1 MDDQLDP
8 VPTADIDDTAAAPP
22 SPPLPMLR
30 QDLELLPASRQPGG
44 SPAWSIYDP
53 VHHQF
58 FRIGWLEFEI
68 LSHWQLGDAEEVA
81 KQVRQTT
88 TLAATPAQVLGVQQF
103 LTANKLLAQMVNK
116 PGTKPAAAGG
126 WMQRLVSKWLYNRFP
141 ILEPDEFLTATTSWT
156 RPFFSKWFWWW
167 TLLAGCLGIYLITR
181 QWENFIT
188 TFIYL
193 FTPTGL
199 FSVSATML
207 TVKFGHEL
215 AHAYT
220 AKRYGTKVPV
230 IGVALLVIWP
240 LFYTDTTDAWRL
252 TKRRQRM
259 TIGAAGV
266 LFELAIA
273 VHATLLWSFISPG
286 PLKSILFILA
296 TSTWI
301 TSLLVNL
308 NPCMRYDGY
317 YLLADFLDVPN
328 LQTRAFAL
336 ARWFLRRNLLGSP
349 EPCPEQ
355 LNPRMLKMIGIYAV
369 IVWIYR
375 LFVFT
380 AFALLVYHFAFK
392 ALGIFLFIV
401 EISVFLI
408 KPITDELRIWLQL
421 RKAIGPNQRQIL
433 TISTLVIGLGAL
445 IYPWPT
451 WVYVPAV
458 HKAELTTAVHVPH
471 SGQLTEIHV
480 QRGDSVSKGDLLFVV
495 ASPKLDYLVNQAIR
509 KVEQLKMEL
518 TRIAF
523 EQNHAD
529 RVRIIEQQLI
539 TAKAE
544 LAGFQEQ
551 QTRQQVVAPISGRI
565 MEMDEALT
573 PEYWVNPG
581 LELCLV
587 VNDQKTTIEG
597 YVPEVDL
604 PHIAPAMTGRFYP
617 ENSELP
623 AIQVKLKHLDRS
635 NRPILE
641 DPYMASIYG
650 GPIAVRRDEKDRL
663 ITEQAM
669 YQLQFTTESTNEPVN
684 QIWRGTVRLKGQPQN
699 MFSRAWRAVMMVL
712 IRESEF

>member
-1 MDDQLDP
+1 MDDQVAPL
-8 VPTADIDDTAAAPP
+8 PTADINDAAAAPP

-53 VHHQF
+53 LNHQF

-68 LSHWQLGDAEEVA
+68 LSHWQLGNAEEVA

-103 LTANKLLAQMVNK
+103 LTANRLLAQMVNK
-116 PGTKPAAAGG
+116 PGTKSPAAGG
-126 WMQRLVSKWLYNRFP
+126 GMSQLVSKWLYNRFP
-141 ILEPDEFLTATTSWT
+141 LLEPDEFLTATTSWT
-156 RPFFSKWFWWW
+156 RPFYSKWFWRW

-193 FTPTGL
+193 FTPIGL
-199 FSVSATML
+199 FSVSATMF

-220 AKRYGTKVPV
+220 AKRYGAKVPV

-259 TIGAAGV
+259 TIGAAGI

-273 VHATLLWSFISPG
+273 VHATLLWSFVAPG

-296 TSTWI
+296 TSTWL

-317 YLLADFLDVPN
+317 YLLSDLWDIPN
-328 LQTRAFAL
+328 LQTRAFTL

-349 EPCPEQ
+349 EPCPER
-355 LNPRMLKMIGIYAV
+355 LKPRMLKMMGAYAV

-380 AFALLVYHFAFK
+380 AIALMVYHFAFK
-392 ALGIFLFIV
+392 ALGIILFIV
-401 EISVFLI
+401 EISVFLVN
-408 KPITDELRIWLQL
+408 PITNELRIWWEV
-421 RKAIGPNQRQIL
+421 RKGIGMNQRQIN
-433 TISTLVIGLGAL
+433 TIMAISVGLGAL

-451 WVYVPAV
+451 WIYVPAV
-458 HKAELTTAVHVPH
+458 HKAELATAVHVPH
-471 SGQLTEIHV
+471 SGQLKQIHV
-480 QRGDSVSKGDLLFVV
+480 QRGDSVTKGDLLFVV
-495 ASPKLDYLVNQAIR
+495 ASPQFDYQVDQALRRVNQ
-509 KVEQLKMEL
+509 LKLEL

-523 EQNHAD
+523 EKNYAD
-529 RVRIIEQQLI
+529 RLRIVEQQLI

-544 LAGFQEQ
+544 LAGFHEQ
-551 QTRQQVVAPISGRI
+551 QARQQVLAPISGRI

-573 PEYWVNPG
+573 PEHWVNPE
-581 LELCLV
+581 LELCLL
-587 VNDQKTTIEG
+587 VNDQKTTVEG
-597 YVPEVDL
+597 YAPEADL
-604 PHIAPAMTGRFYP
+604 PHITPAMTGRFYP

-623 AIQVKLKHLDRS
+623 TIQVKLKHLDRT
-635 NRPILE
+635 NHPILE
-641 DPYMASIYG
+641 DPYMASIFG
-650 GPIAVRRDEKDRL
+650 GPIAVRRDDKDRL
-663 ITEQAM
+663 ITEQAV
-669 YQLQFTTESTNEPVN
+669 YLLQFDTESTRDPVN

-712 IRESEF
+712 IQESEF